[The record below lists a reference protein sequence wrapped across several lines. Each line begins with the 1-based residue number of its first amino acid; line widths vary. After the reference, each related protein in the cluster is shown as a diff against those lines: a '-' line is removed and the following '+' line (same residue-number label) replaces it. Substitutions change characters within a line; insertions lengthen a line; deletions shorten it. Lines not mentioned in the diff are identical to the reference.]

1 MIELRDFH
9 KKWKKKKDFFKTISK
24 NEKDFSFSILELF
37 LKSLIFKDDIIENEK
52 LILISEG
59 VAHHHPHATI
69 VNAVQDWTI
78 SFQHTLR
85 RKCCDVLAKMGAKSY
100 FV

>member
-1 MIELRDFH
+1 MIFTKNGR
-9 KKWKKKKDFFKTISK
+9 KKKIFFKTISK

-69 VNAVQDWTI
+69 YCE
-78 SFQHTLR
+78 R
-85 RKCCDVLAKMGAKSY
+85 RTRLDDFFPTYTEKEML
-100 FV
+100 